1 MFSMYFFTAVDCR
14 RVATWLSSCAGR
26 FEENKVGQKR
36 LEFTETT
43 GSPSRCV
50 VYSLVAWTLKITNTQ
65 IGWQASISMC
75 RFLWLKNSLGHK
87 VPARTCRLFRPHMRL
102 TCQMCL
108 TSVSDE
114 TSDLDSE
121 TLITDQTTL
130 RNCQI
135 SSLNFTQ
142 KRCQPQETQIDYCC
156 GKRVS
161 ILWILGWNS
170 TGTKRTEY
178 SDVILGIDFNL
189 VLHTLVL

>member
-1 MFSMYFFTAVDCR
+1 
-14 RVATWLSSCAGR
+14 
-26 FEENKVGQKR
+26 
-36 LEFTETT
+36 
-43 GSPSRCV
+43 
-50 VYSLVAWTLKITNTQ
+50 
-65 IGWQASISMC
+65 MC

-87 VPARTCRLFRPHMRL
+87 VPARMCRLLRQHMRL

-114 TSDLDSE
+114 TNDLDSE

-170 TGTKRTEY
+170 IGTKRTEY
-178 SDVILGIDFNL
+178 SDVILGTRFQPSFTHFGSVISDRSNFL
-189 VLHTLVL
+189 ISDQLEKKEVVLQSRQVFQGVLHPCLLQFLLVTVPSFYHRYSK